1 MVRSSS
7 PLNQD
12 PAPVAL
18 RRLFDD
24 HKATLRG
31 VSARTREIDETG
43 KGINYTY
50 ISGLISGREKPSPRA
65 LELLAGAFDLDPEF
79 FIEYRM
85 GKLRGELDPRVVG
98 FDAAVRRFIAL
109 TGEGSKAQ

>member
-1 MVRSSS
+1 MVRASK
-7 PLNQD
+7 PVNQE
-12 PAPVAL
+12 PVPVAL

-24 HKATLRG
+24 HNATLRG
-31 VSARTREIDETG
+31 VAARTREIDQAG

-50 ISGLISGREKPSPRA
+50 ISGLLSGREKPSPRA
-65 LELLAGAFDLDPEF
+65 LELLAGVFDVAPEF

-98 FDAAVRRFIAL
+98 FDAAKRRFVAL
-109 TGEGSKAQ
+109 TGEAAKH

>member
-1 MVRSSS
+1 MVRASKA
-7 PLNQD
+7 LNQE
-12 PAPVAL
+12 PAHVAL

-24 HKATLRG
+24 HKTTLRA

-43 KGINYTY
+43 KGIDYTY
-50 ISGLISGREKPSPRA
+50 ISGLVNGREKPSPRS
-65 LELLAGAFDLDPEF
+65 LELLAGVFELAPEF

-98 FDAAVRRFIAL
+98 FDAAKKRFMSL
-109 TGEGSKAQ
+109 TGETAK

>member
-1 MVRSSS
+1 MIRVS
-7 PLNQD
+7 PPPNQES
-12 PAPVAL
+12 APVAL

-31 VSARTREIDETG
+31 VAARTREIDETG

-50 ISGLISGREKPSPRA
+50 ISGLLSGREKPSPRS

-98 FDAAVRRFIAL
+98 FDAAVQRFLAL
-109 TGEGSKAQ
+109 TGEASKV